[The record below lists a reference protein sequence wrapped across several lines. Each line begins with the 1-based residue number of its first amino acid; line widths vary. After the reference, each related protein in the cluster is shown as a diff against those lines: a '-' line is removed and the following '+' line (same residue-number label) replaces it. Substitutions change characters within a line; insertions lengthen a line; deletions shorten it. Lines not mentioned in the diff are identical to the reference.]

1 MPLNKR
7 IKLWCKDDMVR
18 AIVMVRDGVPT
29 REAAET
35 CNVPRTT
42 LRRHIEKGDYTVC

>member
-1 MPLNKR
+1 
-7 IKLWCKDDMVR
+7 
-18 AIVMVRDGVPT
+18 MVRDGVPT

-42 LRRHIEKGDYTVC
+42 LRRHIEKGDYTVCLSLQFYNNDAIIYQ